1 MDFIFNTNREN
12 LLLGS
17 IGPVGLLSSPAEP
30 SVRFLQSLFLLST
43 SEDEEAQGL
52 RVRLFMGKAKANCLE
67 LKDAFPDCSFYM
79 AQ

>member
-30 SVRFLQSLFLLST
+30 SMRFLQALFLLST

-52 RVRLFMGKAKANCLE
+52 RVRLFMETNCLE
-67 LKDAFPDCSFYM
+67 LKDAFRDCSFYM